1 MEAGFKAAKRGYWQ
15 EALLRFQTANAKE
28 PGQVRILN
36 NMAVAL
42 EAVARYDE
50 AREVYEQAMAI
61 APGDRNLS
69 RNYKFFQEFYE
80 NSVLRKEPEETAE
93 GAAAQRNEE
102 DKDDE

>member
-15 EALLRFQTANAKE
+15 EALLRFQTADSKE

-36 NMAVAL
+36 NLAVAL

-50 AREVYEQAMAI
+50 AREVYERAMDI

-69 RNYKFFQEFYE
+69 RNYKNFQEFYE
-80 NSVLRKEPEETAE
+80 NSVLRQEPEETVTGAPAKQAE
-93 GAAAQRNEE
+93 KE
-102 DKDDE
+102 KDDD